1 MVLGGSAAAD
11 SSGLTAVGRRRP
23 AAHETD
29 ALAFD
34 ERLAAFARDHFAYVW
49 RVIRRLG
56 VGEDDADDLAQV
68 VFLGASKRLAD
79 IRPEAERSF
88 LYKMAIHAV
97 YKHRLTELRRRE
109 DLHEDFDIRAEASQG
124 FEELVD
130 RRRAR
135 EMLDNTVAA
144 MPLDLR
150 VVFVLFEVEGLSTT
164 EIAEIVGIPAGTAAS
179 RLRRARADFE
189 ARIARFEART
199 RARGGRDD

>member
-11 SSGLTAVGRRRP
+11 ASGLTD
-23 AAHETD
+23 E
-29 ALAFD
+29 ALGFD
-34 ERLAAFARDHFAYVW
+34 ERLGALARDHFAYVW

-56 VGEDDADDLAQV
+56 IGEGDDVAQH
-68 VFLGASKRLAD
+68 VFLLASKRLGD

-88 LYKMAIHAV
+88 LYKMAIHAA
-97 YKHRLTELRRRE
+97 YKHRRTQQRRRE
-109 DLHEDFDIRAEASQG
+109 DLHEEFDVPAEGSPE

-135 EMLDNTVAA
+135 EMLDHIVAA
-144 MPLDLR
+144 MPLDFR

-189 ARIARFEART
+189 GRVARLEARS
-199 RARGGRDD
+199 RARGGSHV